1 MRIAIKIARPLRL
14 RKLTEF
20 IKINDVSVYVHWS
33 VLLISG
39 LMLSNSI
46 RRPVLTLV
54 GVTAWLSVILIHECG
69 HLIAA
74 HRRGCA
80 VFSIEL
86 YPIFGITHFQTPWS
100 RFDHCVIAW
109 GGVLAQ
115 AVIAIPLA
123 AWLAIVG
130 YTRFEPINAVLAI
143 LGFYSLAVAAST
155 CFLLLRWTVPSPGR
169 SYRHSFSVGGNG
181 EIGYFPNTDLRDEG
195 W

>member
-1 MRIAIKIARPLRL
+1 
-14 RKLTEF
+14 
-20 IKINDVSVYVHWS
+20 

-123 AWLAIVG
+123 AWVAIIG

-143 LGFYSLAVAAST
+143 LGFYSLGVAA
-155 CFLLLRWTVPSPGR
+155 FNLLPVAPLDGFIAWQILPAFVQRWRERRNRVFPKYRSPR
-169 SYRHSFSVGGNG
+169 
-181 EIGYFPNTDLRDEG
+181 
-195 W
+195 